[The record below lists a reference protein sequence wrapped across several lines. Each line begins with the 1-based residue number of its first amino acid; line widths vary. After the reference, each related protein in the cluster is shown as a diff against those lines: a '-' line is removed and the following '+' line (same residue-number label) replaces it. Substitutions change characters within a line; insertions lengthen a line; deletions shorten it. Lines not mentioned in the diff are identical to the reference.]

1 MPLFDEAIGGTY
13 SGEDWFIGLPCVII
27 TRSIINS
34 IVTAVTYTIK
44 CLFVVY
50 IPVVVKTS
58 LH

>member
-13 SGEDWFIGLPCVII
+13 LGEDWFIGLPCVII
-27 TRSIINS
+27 TINS

-58 LH
+58 LY